1 MDSKTIKNAID
12 RSREYNEVVRCEATS
27 EHLDS
32 FLEYLTSD
40 YDITQQNRDDQGREV
55 LDMYGSDWR
64 IQITVNN
71 ITRPARG

>member
-1 MDSKTIKNAID
+1 MDKKTIKDAID

-32 FLEYLTSD
+32 FLEHFTSD

-55 LDMYGSDWR
+55 LDMYGTDWR
-64 IQITVNN
+64 IQITVNK
-71 ITRPARG
+71 